1 VVAAFAPI
9 AIFVGAS
16 SAFFFVF
23 YSFWNSANTR
33 ATQKA
38 SGLAAQLDRAAIAMK
53 PQEIVLSV
61 LGIGAVIWL
70 AANLLLHPPFL
81 LAAVLLPVIVLLTA
95 GGFYSWVQFRIKR
108 RLDAFGQQ
116 LELALRTISSGV
128 RVGLGMRQAFT
139 LVTEELTDPSRTE
152 FMRVIGQTNIGVS
165 IHDAIDDLAARMPSN
180 ESLMM
185 AKVMRVQSTTG
196 GDLGKVLDH
205 LAGTIKDRRR
215 VERKIGAL
223 TAEGRMSCLV
233 LMLIPV
239 CLGAF
244 IAISQPVMGHA
255 LLFTGPGH
263 IVLIALA
270 VLEAGGYLWLKN
282 IMRMDV

>member
-1 VVAAFAPI
+1 MVAAFAPI

-38 SGLAAQLDRAAIAMK
+38 SGLAAQLDRADIAIK

-61 LGIGAVIWL
+61 LGIGAIGWL
-70 AANLLLHPPFL
+70 AVTLLLHPPFILAALLLPAIML
-81 LAAVLLPVIVLLTA
+81 LAA
-95 GGFYSWVQFRIKR
+95 GGFYFWVQFRIKR
-108 RLDAFGQQ
+108 RLNAFGQQ

-180 ESLMM
+180 ETLMM
-185 AKVMRVQSTTG
+185 ARVMRVQSTTG

-233 LMLIPV
+233 LMLIPL

-244 IAISQPVMGHA
+244 IAISQPTMGHA
-255 LLFTGPGH
+255 LFFTGPGH

-270 VLEAGGYLWLKN
+270 VLEAGGYLWLKR
-282 IMRMDV
+282 IMRMDI